1 MKKNIR
7 IVLIGEIVL
16 LVVFF
21 LLVLILSAGNP
32 VTVITWYVDIPSL
45 LFILLML
52 IPGLLIM
59 GEWKDF
65 IKSFSVG
72 IKPYSLLELKN
83 IIEAVGAA
91 QKLTVYGALLAIITS
106 GILLMGKLG
115 ELSTIGPNLAVCFL
129 AGFYAVIVEFLLL
142 PLRLNAERKMN
153 EEMDLEDGE
162 D

>member
-16 LVVFF
+16 LVVLF

-32 VTVITWYVDIPSL
+32 VTVITWFFDIPSL
-45 LFILLML
+45 LYILLML

-106 GILLMGKLG
+106 GILLMEKLG